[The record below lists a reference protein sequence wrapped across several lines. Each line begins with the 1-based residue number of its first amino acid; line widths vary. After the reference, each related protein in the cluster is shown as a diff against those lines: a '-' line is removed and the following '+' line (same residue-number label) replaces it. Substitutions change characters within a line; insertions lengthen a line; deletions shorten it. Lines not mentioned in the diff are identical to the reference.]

1 MNVLVLIY
9 WDGKKAMR
17 FFPQV
22 RLERKSRMFGYVVLG
37 LLFLWGVLM
46 VAKPELLWS
55 IEHSGQMDRQRP
67 TEKYIS
73 TMRIAGSVCM
83 VLAVAL
89 LVMLLR

>member
-1 MNVLVLIY
+1 
-9 WDGKKAMR
+9 
-17 FFPQV
+17 
-22 RLERKSRMFGYVVLG
+22 MFGYVVLG

-46 VAKPELLWS
+46 VAKPELLWG
-55 IEHSGQMDRQRP
+55 IEHSGEMDRQRP

-89 LVMLLR
+89 LVMFLR